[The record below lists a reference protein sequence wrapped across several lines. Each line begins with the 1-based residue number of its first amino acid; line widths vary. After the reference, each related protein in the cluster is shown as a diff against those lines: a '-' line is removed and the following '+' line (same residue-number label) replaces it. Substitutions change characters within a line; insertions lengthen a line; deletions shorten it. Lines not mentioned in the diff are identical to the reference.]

1 MALQSQSI
9 REQRRD
15 QLYPTFDPTEIER
28 ARKFGKVSSFAGGE
42 RLWTAGQVA
51 PGLMVVLA
59 GSIAVS
65 QHDQFDNEEPI
76 GIHRPGN
83 FLGELA
89 QLSGSPAL
97 VDAVAQEPVQAL
109 IIPPEQ
115 LRALM
120 IAEAELGERIMRALI
135 LRRMAILQAGV
146 GGPIILGRPET
157 ATCCGLRAFCAAI
170 AILISCSTR
179 RLTRLQRS

>member
-1 MALQSQSI
+1 MALQLQSI

-15 QLYPTFDPTEIER
+15 QIYPVFDPTEIER
-28 ARKFGKVSSFAGGE
+28 VRKFGKVRSFAGGE

-59 GSIAVS
+59 GSIAVIRR
-65 QHDQFDNEEPI
+65 DQFGNEETI

-89 QLSGSPAL
+89 QLSDRPAL
-97 VDAVAQEPVQAL
+97 VDAIAQEPVQAL

-135 LRRMAILQAGV
+135 LRRKI
-146 GGPIILGRPET
+146 GR
-157 ATCCGLRAFCAAI
+157 AHV
-170 AILISCSTR
+170 
-179 RLTRLQRS
+179 

>member
-15 QLYPTFDPTEIER
+15 QMYPAFDPTEIER
-28 ARKFGKVSSFAGGE
+28 VRKFGEVRSFAGGE
-42 RLWTAGQVA
+42 RLCTAGQVA

-59 GSIAVS
+59 GSIADT
-65 QHDQFDNEEPI
+65 QHDQLGNEEPI
-76 GIHRPGN
+76 GILPTGK

-89 QLSGSPAL
+89 QLSGRPAL
-97 VDAVAQEPVQAL
+97 VDAIAQEPVQAL
-109 IIPPEQ
+109 IIPPER

-146 GGPIILGRPET
+146 GGPIILGRPEN
-157 ATCCGLRAFCAAI
+157 GDVLRLEGF
-170 AILISCSTR
+170 LR
-179 RLTRLQRS
+179 RKPPSSVAQPRD